1 MRRPLLFTIVL
12 LLTCV
17 SLTQAQYDV
26 RLSQYFQAKPYYNPA
41 SVGATEDLNILALAR
56 MEWVGIKGAPLSF
69 FAMADM
75 PLTLGK
81 TQHGVGVVLLTES
94 IGLFQN
100 THVGLQYAYKQKL
113 FGGTISGGFQI
124 GLVNQSF
131 DGSKVE
137 MVESEYHQQTDEAIP
152 TSQVSGMGF
161 DMNFG
166 LFYTHKKFYAGIGMA
181 HLIEPELQLGENAY
195 SYIGRTYNFMGGY
208 NIQLP
213 NPLFEL
219 QPSVFLLTDLQSF
232 HTDITARL
240 EYNKMFNGITI
251 TVFRDLEKVVA
262 SISGISQSLA
272 DDGVAYPIDEL
283 PVFGVR
289 DFGLVHPERVKRDPF
304 RLGHQYPKRIL
315 VRGAHLE
322 RAALDQYHAIRRR
335 LVVGGQAGAGN
346 LSSGVTE

>member
-1 MRRPLLFTIVL
+1 MRRSLLFTIVL

-17 SLTQAQYDV
+17 SLTRAQYDV

-41 SVGATEDLNILALAR
+41 SVGTTEDLNILALAR

-213 NPLFEL
+213 DPLFEL

-240 EYNKMFNGITI
+240 EYNKMFNG
-251 TVFRDLEKVVA
+251 
-262 SISGISQSLA
+262 GISYRVNESVGIL
-272 DDGVAYPIDEL
+272 
-283 PVFGVR
+283 FGVKIGR
-289 DFGLVHPERVKRDPF
+289 FQAGYAYDFPITA
-304 RLGHQYPKRIL
+304 LGQATSGSHELCVRYSLKLKKTKTGKNRHKSVRIL
-315 VRGAHLE
+315 
-322 RAALDQYHAIRRR
+322 
-335 LVVGGQAGAGN
+335 
-346 LSSGVTE
+346 

>member
-1 MRRPLLFTIVL
+1 MRRSLLFTIVL

-17 SLTQAQYDV
+17 SLTRAQYDV

-240 EYNKMFNGITI
+240 EYNKMFNGG
-251 TVFRDLEKVVA
+251 VSYRVNESV
-262 SISGISQSLA
+262 GIL
-272 DDGVAYPIDEL
+272 
-283 PVFGVR
+283 FGVKIGR
-289 DFGLVHPERVKRDPF
+289 FQAGYAYDFPITA
-304 RLGHQYPKRIL
+304 LGQATSGSHELCVRYSLKLKKTKTGKNRHKSVRIL
-315 VRGAHLE
+315 
-322 RAALDQYHAIRRR
+322 
-335 LVVGGQAGAGN
+335 
-346 LSSGVTE
+346 

>member
-17 SLTQAQYDV
+17 SLTRAQYDV

-166 LFYTHKKFYAGIGMA
+166 LFYTHKKFYAGIGM
-181 HLIEPELQLGENAY
+181 
-195 SYIGRTYNFMGGY
+195 
-208 NIQLP
+208 
-213 NPLFEL
+213 

-240 EYNKMFNGITI
+240 EYNKMFNGG
-251 TVFRDLEKVVA
+251 VSYRVNESV
-262 SISGISQSLA
+262 GIL
-272 DDGVAYPIDEL
+272 
-283 PVFGVR
+283 FGVKIGR
-289 DFGLVHPERVKRDPF
+289 FQAGYAYDFPITA
-304 RLGHQYPKRIL
+304 LGQATSGSHELCVRYSLKLKKTKTGKNRHKSVRIL
-315 VRGAHLE
+315 
-322 RAALDQYHAIRRR
+322 
-335 LVVGGQAGAGN
+335 
-346 LSSGVTE
+346 

>member
-17 SLTQAQYDV
+17 SLTRAQYDV

-240 EYNKMFNGITI
+240 EYNKMFNGG
-251 TVFRDLEKVVA
+251 VSYRVNESV
-262 SISGISQSLA
+262 GIL
-272 DDGVAYPIDEL
+272 
-283 PVFGVR
+283 FGVKIGR
-289 DFGLVHPERVKRDPF
+289 FQAGYAYDFPITA
-304 RLGHQYPKRIL
+304 LGQATSGSHELYVRYSLKLKKTKTGKNRHKSVRIL
-315 VRGAHLE
+315 
-322 RAALDQYHAIRRR
+322 
-335 LVVGGQAGAGN
+335 
-346 LSSGVTE
+346 

>member
-1 MRRPLLFTIVL
+1 M
-12 LLTCV
+12 
-17 SLTQAQYDV
+17 
-26 RLSQYFQAKPYYNPA
+26 
-41 SVGATEDLNILALAR
+41 
-56 MEWVGIKGAPLSF
+56 
-69 FAMADM
+69 
-75 PLTLGK
+75 
-81 TQHGVGVVLLTES
+81 
-94 IGLFQN
+94 
-100 THVGLQYAYKQKL
+100 
-113 FGGTISGGFQI
+113 ISGGFQI

-166 LFYTHKKFYAGIGMA
+166 LFYTHKKFYAGIGMKFYAGIGMA

-240 EYNKMFNGITI
+240 EYNKMFNGG
-251 TVFRDLEKVVA
+251 VSYRVNESV
-262 SISGISQSLA
+262 GIL
-272 DDGVAYPIDEL
+272 
-283 PVFGVR
+283 FGVKIGR
-289 DFGLVHPERVKRDPF
+289 FQAGYAYDFPITA
-304 RLGHQYPKRIL
+304 LGQATSGSHELCVRYSLKLKKTKTGKNRHKSVRIL
-315 VRGAHLE
+315 
-322 RAALDQYHAIRRR
+322 
-335 LVVGGQAGAGN
+335 
-346 LSSGVTE
+346 

>member
-17 SLTQAQYDV
+17 SLTRAQYDV

-240 EYNKMFNGITI
+240 EYNKMFNGG
-251 TVFRDLEKVVA
+251 VSYRVNESV
-262 SISGISQSLA
+262 GIL
-272 DDGVAYPIDEL
+272 
-283 PVFGVR
+283 FGVKIGR
-289 DFGLVHPERVKRDPF
+289 FQAGYAYDFPITA
-304 RLGHQYPKRIL
+304 LGQATSGSHELYVRYLLKLKKTKTGKNRHKSVRIL
-315 VRGAHLE
+315 
-322 RAALDQYHAIRRR
+322 
-335 LVVGGQAGAGN
+335 
-346 LSSGVTE
+346 

>member
-17 SLTQAQYDV
+17 SLTRAQYDV

-100 THVGLQYAYKQKL
+100 THIGLQYAYKQKL

-240 EYNKMFNGITI
+240 EYNKMFNGG
-251 TVFRDLEKVVA
+251 VSYRVNESV
-262 SISGISQSLA
+262 GIL
-272 DDGVAYPIDEL
+272 
-283 PVFGVR
+283 FGVKIGR
-289 DFGLVHPERVKRDPF
+289 FQAGYAYDFPITA
-304 RLGHQYPKRIL
+304 LGQATSGSHELYVRYSLKLKKTKTGKNRHKSVRIL
-315 VRGAHLE
+315 
-322 RAALDQYHAIRRR
+322 
-335 LVVGGQAGAGN
+335 
-346 LSSGVTE
+346 

>member
-17 SLTQAQYDV
+17 SLTRAQYDV

-213 NPLFEL
+213 DPLFEL

-240 EYNKMFNGITI
+240 EYNKMFNGG
-251 TVFRDLEKVVA
+251 VSYRVNESV
-262 SISGISQSLA
+262 GIL
-272 DDGVAYPIDEL
+272 
-283 PVFGVR
+283 FGVKIGR
-289 DFGLVHPERVKRDPF
+289 FQAGYAYDFPITA
-304 RLGHQYPKRIL
+304 LGQATSGSHELYVRYSLKLKKTKTGKNRHKSVRIL
-315 VRGAHLE
+315 
-322 RAALDQYHAIRRR
+322 
-335 LVVGGQAGAGN
+335 
-346 LSSGVTE
+346 

>member
-1 MRRPLLFTIVL
+1 MRSPLLFTIVL

-17 SLTQAQYDV
+17 SLARAQYDV

-56 MEWVGIKGAPLSF
+56 MEWVGIDGAPLSF

-81 TQHGVGVVLLTES
+81 TQHGIGVVLLTES

-113 FGGTISGGFQI
+113 FGGVISGGFQI

-240 EYNKMFNGITI
+240 EYNKMFNGG
-251 TVFRDLEKVVA
+251 VSYRVNESV
-262 SISGISQSLA
+262 GIL
-272 DDGVAYPIDEL
+272 
-283 PVFGVR
+283 FGVKIGR
-289 DFGLVHPERVKRDPF
+289 FQAGYAYDFPITA
-304 RLGHQYPKRIL
+304 LGQATSGSHELYVRYSLKLKKTKTGKNRHKSVRIL
-315 VRGAHLE
+315 
-322 RAALDQYHAIRRR
+322 
-335 LVVGGQAGAGN
+335 
-346 LSSGVTE
+346 

>member
-17 SLTQAQYDV
+17 SLTRAQYDV

-81 TQHGVGVVLLTES
+81 TQHGIGVVLLTES

-240 EYNKMFNGITI
+240 EYNKMFNGG
-251 TVFRDLEKVVA
+251 VSYRVNESV
-262 SISGISQSLA
+262 GIL
-272 DDGVAYPIDEL
+272 
-283 PVFGVR
+283 FGVKIGR
-289 DFGLVHPERVKRDPF
+289 FQAGYAYDFPITA
-304 RLGHQYPKRIL
+304 LGQATSGSHELCVRYSLKLKKTKTGKNRHKSVRIL
-315 VRGAHLE
+315 
-322 RAALDQYHAIRRR
+322 
-335 LVVGGQAGAGN
+335 
-346 LSSGVTE
+346 

>member
-1 MRRPLLFTIVL
+1 MRRSLLFAIVL
-12 LLTCV
+12 SLTCV
-17 SLTQAQYDV
+17 GLTRAQYDV

-41 SVGATEDLNILALAR
+41 SAGSTEDLNILALAR

-81 TQHGVGVVLLTES
+81 TQHGIGAVLLTES

-113 FGGTISGGFQI
+113 FGGVISGGLQI

-137 MVESEYHQQTDEAIP
+137 TVESEYHQQTDEAIP

-161 DMNFG
+161 DMNLG
-166 LFYTHKKFYAGIGMA
+166 VYYLHKRFYAGIGMA

-195 SYIGRTYNFMGGY
+195 SYIARTFNFMGGY
-208 NIQLP
+208 NIPLS

-240 EYNKMFNGITI
+240 EYNKMFNG
-251 TVFRDLEKVVA
+251 
-262 SISGISQSLA
+262 GISYRVNESVGIL
-272 DDGVAYPIDEL
+272 
-283 PVFGVR
+283 FGVKIGR
-289 DFGLVHPERVKRDPF
+289 FQAGYAYDFPVTA
-304 RLGHQYPKRIL
+304 LGQATSGSHELCVRYSLKLKKTKTGKNRHKSVRIL
-315 VRGAHLE
+315 
-322 RAALDQYHAIRRR
+322 
-335 LVVGGQAGAGN
+335 
-346 LSSGVTE
+346 

>member
-1 MRRPLLFTIVL
+1 MRSPLLFTIVL

-17 SLTQAQYDV
+17 SLARAQYDV

-240 EYNKMFNGITI
+240 EYNKMFNGG
-251 TVFRDLEKVVA
+251 VSYRVNESV
-262 SISGISQSLA
+262 GIL
-272 DDGVAYPIDEL
+272 
-283 PVFGVR
+283 FGVKIGR
-289 DFGLVHPERVKRDPF
+289 FQAGYAYDFPITA
-304 RLGHQYPKRIL
+304 LGQATSGSHELCVRYSLKLKKTKTGKNRHKSVRIL
-315 VRGAHLE
+315 
-322 RAALDQYHAIRRR
+322 
-335 LVVGGQAGAGN
+335 
-346 LSSGVTE
+346 

>member
-41 SVGATEDLNILALAR
+41 SIGATEDLNILALAR

-240 EYNKMFNGITI
+240 EYNKMFNGG
-251 TVFRDLEKVVA
+251 VSYRVNESV
-262 SISGISQSLA
+262 GIL
-272 DDGVAYPIDEL
+272 
-283 PVFGVR
+283 FGVKIGR
-289 DFGLVHPERVKRDPF
+289 FQAGYAYDFPITA
-304 RLGHQYPKRIL
+304 LGQATSGSHELCVRYSLKLKKTKTGKNRHKSVRIL
-315 VRGAHLE
+315 
-322 RAALDQYHAIRRR
+322 
-335 LVVGGQAGAGN
+335 
-346 LSSGVTE
+346 

>member
-17 SLTQAQYDV
+17 SLTRAQYDV

-181 HLIEPELQLGENAY
+181 HLIEPELQLDENAY

-240 EYNKMFNGITI
+240 EYNKMFNGG
-251 TVFRDLEKVVA
+251 VSYRVNESV
-262 SISGISQSLA
+262 GIL
-272 DDGVAYPIDEL
+272 
-283 PVFGVR
+283 FGVKIGR
-289 DFGLVHPERVKRDPF
+289 FQAGYAYDFPITA
-304 RLGHQYPKRIL
+304 LGQATSGSHELCVRYSLKLKKTKTGKNRHKSVRIL
-315 VRGAHLE
+315 
-322 RAALDQYHAIRRR
+322 
-335 LVVGGQAGAGN
+335 
-346 LSSGVTE
+346 

>member
-17 SLTQAQYDV
+17 SLTRAQYDV

-181 HLIEPELQLGENAY
+181 HLIEPELQLGENAF

-240 EYNKMFNGITI
+240 EYNKMFNGG
-251 TVFRDLEKVVA
+251 VSYRVNESV
-262 SISGISQSLA
+262 GIL
-272 DDGVAYPIDEL
+272 
-283 PVFGVR
+283 FGVKIGR
-289 DFGLVHPERVKRDPF
+289 FQAGYAYDFPITA
-304 RLGHQYPKRIL
+304 LGQATSGSHELCVRYSLKLKKTKTGKNRHKSVRIL
-315 VRGAHLE
+315 
-322 RAALDQYHAIRRR
+322 
-335 LVVGGQAGAGN
+335 
-346 LSSGVTE
+346 

>member
-1 MRRPLLFTIVL
+1 MRRPILFTIVL

-240 EYNKMFNGITI
+240 EYNKMFNGG
-251 TVFRDLEKVVA
+251 VSYRVNESV
-262 SISGISQSLA
+262 GIL
-272 DDGVAYPIDEL
+272 
-283 PVFGVR
+283 FGVKIGR
-289 DFGLVHPERVKRDPF
+289 FQAGYAYDFPITA
-304 RLGHQYPKRIL
+304 LGQATSGSHELCVRYSLKLKKTKTGKNRHKSVRIL
-315 VRGAHLE
+315 
-322 RAALDQYHAIRRR
+322 
-335 LVVGGQAGAGN
+335 
-346 LSSGVTE
+346 

>member
-17 SLTQAQYDV
+17 SLTRAQYDV

-56 MEWVGIKGAPLSF
+56 MEWVGIDGAPLSF

-81 TQHGVGVVLLTES
+81 TQHGIGVVLLTES

-240 EYNKMFNGITI
+240 EYNKMFNGG
-251 TVFRDLEKVVA
+251 VSYRVNESV
-262 SISGISQSLA
+262 GIL
-272 DDGVAYPIDEL
+272 
-283 PVFGVR
+283 FGVKIGR
-289 DFGLVHPERVKRDPF
+289 FQAGYAYDFPITA
-304 RLGHQYPKRIL
+304 LGQATSGSHELYVRYSLKLKKTKTGKNRHKSVRIL
-315 VRGAHLE
+315 
-322 RAALDQYHAIRRR
+322 
-335 LVVGGQAGAGN
+335 
-346 LSSGVTE
+346 

>member
-17 SLTQAQYDV
+17 SLTRAQYDV

-166 LFYTHKKFYAGIGMA
+166 LFYTLKKFYAGIGMA

-195 SYIGRTYNFMGGY
+195 SYISRTYNFMGGY

-240 EYNKMFNGITI
+240 EYNKMFNGG
-251 TVFRDLEKVVA
+251 VSYRVNESV
-262 SISGISQSLA
+262 GIL
-272 DDGVAYPIDEL
+272 
-283 PVFGVR
+283 FGVKIGR
-289 DFGLVHPERVKRDPF
+289 FQAGYAYDFPITA
-304 RLGHQYPKRIL
+304 LGQATSGSHELCVRYSLKLKKTKTGKNRHKSVRIL
-315 VRGAHLE
+315 
-322 RAALDQYHAIRRR
+322 
-335 LVVGGQAGAGN
+335 
-346 LSSGVTE
+346 

>member
-17 SLTQAQYDV
+17 SLTRAQYDV

-208 NIQLP
+208 NIPLP

-240 EYNKMFNGITI
+240 EYNKMFNG
-251 TVFRDLEKVVA
+251 
-262 SISGISQSLA
+262 GISYRVNESVGIL
-272 DDGVAYPIDEL
+272 
-283 PVFGVR
+283 FGVKIGR
-289 DFGLVHPERVKRDPF
+289 FQAGYAYDFPITA
-304 RLGHQYPKRIL
+304 LGQATSGSHELCVRYSLKLKKTKTGKNRHKSVRIL
-315 VRGAHLE
+315 
-322 RAALDQYHAIRRR
+322 
-335 LVVGGQAGAGN
+335 
-346 LSSGVTE
+346 

>member
-240 EYNKMFNGITI
+240 EYNKMFNGG
-251 TVFRDLEKVVA
+251 VSYRVNESV
-262 SISGISQSLA
+262 GIL
-272 DDGVAYPIDEL
+272 
-283 PVFGVR
+283 FGVKIGR
-289 DFGLVHPERVKRDPF
+289 FQAGYAYDFPITA
-304 RLGHQYPKRIL
+304 LGQATSGSHELCVRYSLKLKKTKTGKNRHKSVRIL
-315 VRGAHLE
+315 
-322 RAALDQYHAIRRR
+322 
-335 LVVGGQAGAGN
+335 
-346 LSSGVTE
+346 

>member
-17 SLTQAQYDV
+17 SLTRAQYDV

-166 LFYTHKKFYAGIGMA
+166 LSYTHKKFYAGIGMA

-240 EYNKMFNGITI
+240 EYNKMFNGG
-251 TVFRDLEKVVA
+251 VSYRVNESV
-262 SISGISQSLA
+262 GIL
-272 DDGVAYPIDEL
+272 
-283 PVFGVR
+283 FGVKIGR
-289 DFGLVHPERVKRDPF
+289 FQAGYAYDFPITA
-304 RLGHQYPKRIL
+304 LGQATSGSHELYVRYSLKLKKTKTGKNRHKSVRIL
-315 VRGAHLE
+315 
-322 RAALDQYHAIRRR
+322 
-335 LVVGGQAGAGN
+335 
-346 LSSGVTE
+346 

>member
-17 SLTQAQYDV
+17 SLTRAQYDV

-181 HLIEPELQLGENAY
+181 HLIEPELQLDENAY

-240 EYNKMFNGITI
+240 EYNKMFNGG
-251 TVFRDLEKVVA
+251 VSYRVNESV
-262 SISGISQSLA
+262 GIL
-272 DDGVAYPIDEL
+272 
-283 PVFGVR
+283 FGVKIGR
-289 DFGLVHPERVKRDPF
+289 FQAGYAYDFPITA
-304 RLGHQYPKRIL
+304 LGQATSGSHELYVRYSLKLKKTKTGKNRHKSVRIL
-315 VRGAHLE
+315 
-322 RAALDQYHAIRRR
+322 
-335 LVVGGQAGAGN
+335 
-346 LSSGVTE
+346 

>member
-17 SLTQAQYDV
+17 SLTRAQYDV

-208 NIQLP
+208 NIPLP

-240 EYNKMFNGITI
+240 EYNKMFNGG
-251 TVFRDLEKVVA
+251 VSYRVNESV
-262 SISGISQSLA
+262 GIL
-272 DDGVAYPIDEL
+272 
-283 PVFGVR
+283 FGVKIGR
-289 DFGLVHPERVKRDPF
+289 FQAGYAYDFPITA
-304 RLGHQYPKRIL
+304 LGQATSGSHELYVRYSLKLKKTKTGKNRHKSVRIL
-315 VRGAHLE
+315 
-322 RAALDQYHAIRRR
+322 
-335 LVVGGQAGAGN
+335 
-346 LSSGVTE
+346 

>member
-17 SLTQAQYDV
+17 SLTRAQYDV

-56 MEWVGIKGAPLSF
+56 MEWVGIDGAPLSF

-81 TQHGVGVVLLTES
+81 TQHGIGVVLLTES

-208 NIQLP
+208 NIPLP

-240 EYNKMFNGITI
+240 EYNKMFNGG
-251 TVFRDLEKVVA
+251 VSYRVNESV
-262 SISGISQSLA
+262 GIL
-272 DDGVAYPIDEL
+272 
-283 PVFGVR
+283 FGVKIGR
-289 DFGLVHPERVKRDPF
+289 FQAGYAYDFPITA
-304 RLGHQYPKRIL
+304 LGQATSGSHELYVRYSLKLKKTKTGKNRHKSVRIL
-315 VRGAHLE
+315 
-322 RAALDQYHAIRRR
+322 
-335 LVVGGQAGAGN
+335 
-346 LSSGVTE
+346 

>member
-17 SLTQAQYDV
+17 SLTRAQYDV

-56 MEWVGIKGAPLSF
+56 MEWVGIDGAPLSF

-81 TQHGVGVVLLTES
+81 TQHGIGVVLLTES

-113 FGGTISGGFQI
+113 FGGIISGGFQI

-181 HLIEPELQLGENAY
+181 HLIEPELQLDENAY

-208 NIQLP
+208 NIPLP

-240 EYNKMFNGITI
+240 EYNKMFNGG
-251 TVFRDLEKVVA
+251 VSYRVNESV
-262 SISGISQSLA
+262 GIL
-272 DDGVAYPIDEL
+272 
-283 PVFGVR
+283 FGVKIGR
-289 DFGLVHPERVKRDPF
+289 FQAGYAYDFPITA
-304 RLGHQYPKRIL
+304 LGQATSGSHELYVRYSLKLKKTKTGKNRHKSVRIL
-315 VRGAHLE
+315 
-322 RAALDQYHAIRRR
+322 
-335 LVVGGQAGAGN
+335 
-346 LSSGVTE
+346 

>member
-17 SLTQAQYDV
+17 SLTRAQYDV

-56 MEWVGIKGAPLSF
+56 MEWVGIDGAPLSF

-181 HLIEPELQLGENAY
+181 HLIEPELQLDENAY

-240 EYNKMFNGITI
+240 EYNKMFNGG
-251 TVFRDLEKVVA
+251 VSYRVNESV
-262 SISGISQSLA
+262 GIL
-272 DDGVAYPIDEL
+272 
-283 PVFGVR
+283 FGVKIGR
-289 DFGLVHPERVKRDPF
+289 FQAGYAYDFPITA
-304 RLGHQYPKRIL
+304 LGQATSGSHELCVRYSLKLKKTKTGKNRHKSVRIL
-315 VRGAHLE
+315 
-322 RAALDQYHAIRRR
+322 
-335 LVVGGQAGAGN
+335 
-346 LSSGVTE
+346 

>member
-1 MRRPLLFTIVL
+1 MRSPLLFTIVL

-17 SLTQAQYDV
+17 SLARAQYDV

-56 MEWVGIKGAPLSF
+56 MEWVGIDGAPLSF

-81 TQHGVGVVLLTES
+81 TQHGIGVVLLTES

-113 FGGTISGGFQI
+113 FGGVISGGFQI

-181 HLIEPELQLGENAY
+181 HLIEPELQLDENAY

-208 NIQLP
+208 NIPLP

-240 EYNKMFNGITI
+240 EYNKMFNGG
-251 TVFRDLEKVVA
+251 VSYRVNESV
-262 SISGISQSLA
+262 GIL
-272 DDGVAYPIDEL
+272 
-283 PVFGVR
+283 FGVKIGR
-289 DFGLVHPERVKRDPF
+289 FQAGYAYDFPITA
-304 RLGHQYPKRIL
+304 LGQATSGSHELYVRYSLKLKKTKTGKNRHKSVRIL
-315 VRGAHLE
+315 
-322 RAALDQYHAIRRR
+322 
-335 LVVGGQAGAGN
+335 
-346 LSSGVTE
+346 

>member
-17 SLTQAQYDV
+17 SLARAQYDV

-56 MEWVGIKGAPLSF
+56 MEWVGIDGAPLSF

-181 HLIEPELQLGENAY
+181 HLIEPELQLDENAY

-208 NIQLP
+208 NIPLP

-240 EYNKMFNGITI
+240 EYNKMFNGG
-251 TVFRDLEKVVA
+251 VSYRVNA
-262 SISGISQSLA
+262 SVGIL
-272 DDGVAYPIDEL
+272 
-283 PVFGVR
+283 FGVKIGR
-289 DFGLVHPERVKRDPF
+289 FQAGYAYDFPITA
-304 RLGHQYPKRIL
+304 LGQATSGSHELCVRYSLKLKKTKTGKNRHKSVRIL
-315 VRGAHLE
+315 
-322 RAALDQYHAIRRR
+322 
-335 LVVGGQAGAGN
+335 
-346 LSSGVTE
+346 

>member
-56 MEWVGIKGAPLSF
+56 MEWVGIDGAPLSF

-240 EYNKMFNGITI
+240 EYNKMFNGG
-251 TVFRDLEKVVA
+251 VSYRVNESV
-262 SISGISQSLA
+262 GIL
-272 DDGVAYPIDEL
+272 
-283 PVFGVR
+283 FGVKIGR
-289 DFGLVHPERVKRDPF
+289 FQAGYAYDFPITA
-304 RLGHQYPKRIL
+304 LGQATSGSHELCVRYSLKLKKTKTGKNRHKSVRIL
-315 VRGAHLE
+315 
-322 RAALDQYHAIRRR
+322 
-335 LVVGGQAGAGN
+335 
-346 LSSGVTE
+346 

>member
-17 SLTQAQYDV
+17 SLTRAQYDV

-100 THVGLQYAYKQKL
+100 THVGLQYTYKQKL

-240 EYNKMFNGITI
+240 EYNKMFNGG
-251 TVFRDLEKVVA
+251 VSYRVNESV
-262 SISGISQSLA
+262 GIL
-272 DDGVAYPIDEL
+272 
-283 PVFGVR
+283 FGVKIGR
-289 DFGLVHPERVKRDPF
+289 FQAGYAYDFPITA
-304 RLGHQYPKRIL
+304 LGQATSGSHELCVRYSLKLKKTKTGKNRHKSVRIL
-315 VRGAHLE
+315 
-322 RAALDQYHAIRRR
+322 
-335 LVVGGQAGAGN
+335 
-346 LSSGVTE
+346 

>member
-17 SLTQAQYDV
+17 SLTRAQYDV

-56 MEWVGIKGAPLSF
+56 MEWVGIDGAPLSF

-81 TQHGVGVVLLTES
+81 TQHGIGVVLLTES

-240 EYNKMFNGITI
+240 EYNKMFNGG
-251 TVFRDLEKVVA
+251 VSYRVNESV
-262 SISGISQSLA
+262 GIL
-272 DDGVAYPIDEL
+272 
-283 PVFGVR
+283 FGVKIGR
-289 DFGLVHPERVKRDPF
+289 FQAGYAYDFPITA
-304 RLGHQYPKRIL
+304 LGQATSGSHELCVRYSLKLKKTKTGKNRHKSVRIL
-315 VRGAHLE
+315 
-322 RAALDQYHAIRRR
+322 
-335 LVVGGQAGAGN
+335 
-346 LSSGVTE
+346 

>member
-81 TQHGVGVVLLTES
+81 TQHGIGVVLLTES

-240 EYNKMFNGITI
+240 EYNKMFNGG
-251 TVFRDLEKVVA
+251 VSYRVNESV
-262 SISGISQSLA
+262 GIL
-272 DDGVAYPIDEL
+272 
-283 PVFGVR
+283 FGVKIGR
-289 DFGLVHPERVKRDPF
+289 FQAGYAYDFPITA
-304 RLGHQYPKRIL
+304 LGQATSGSHELCVRYSLKLKKTKTGKNRHKSVRIL
-315 VRGAHLE
+315 
-322 RAALDQYHAIRRR
+322 
-335 LVVGGQAGAGN
+335 
-346 LSSGVTE
+346 

>member
-1 MRRPLLFTIVL
+1 MRRSLLFTIVL

-17 SLTQAQYDV
+17 SLTRAQYDV

-56 MEWVGIKGAPLSF
+56 MEWVGIDGAPLSF

-81 TQHGVGVVLLTES
+81 TQHGIGVVLLTES

-181 HLIEPELQLGENAY
+181 HLIEPELQLDENAY

-208 NIQLP
+208 NIPLP

-240 EYNKMFNGITI
+240 EYNKMFNGG
-251 TVFRDLEKVVA
+251 VSYRVNESV
-262 SISGISQSLA
+262 GIL
-272 DDGVAYPIDEL
+272 
-283 PVFGVR
+283 FGVKIGR
-289 DFGLVHPERVKRDPF
+289 FQAGYAYDFPITA
-304 RLGHQYPKRIL
+304 LGQATSGSHELYVRYSLKLKKTKTGKNRHKSVRIL
-315 VRGAHLE
+315 
-322 RAALDQYHAIRRR
+322 
-335 LVVGGQAGAGN
+335 
-346 LSSGVTE
+346 

>member
-1 MRRPLLFTIVL
+1 MRSPLLFTIVL

-17 SLTQAQYDV
+17 SLARAQYDV

-181 HLIEPELQLGENAY
+181 HLIEPELQLDENAY

-240 EYNKMFNGITI
+240 EYNKMFNGG
-251 TVFRDLEKVVA
+251 VSYRVNESV
-262 SISGISQSLA
+262 GIL
-272 DDGVAYPIDEL
+272 
-283 PVFGVR
+283 FGVKIGR
-289 DFGLVHPERVKRDPF
+289 FQAGYAYDFPITA
-304 RLGHQYPKRIL
+304 LGQATSGSHELCVRYSLKLKKTKTGKNRHKSVRIL
-315 VRGAHLE
+315 
-322 RAALDQYHAIRRR
+322 
-335 LVVGGQAGAGN
+335 
-346 LSSGVTE
+346 